1 MQFGCFNL
9 QSAIDENYDTLLG
22 AEQLAWEASINLPT
36 KLAVVFCFPGYPLY
50 NRQVTVLTAH
60 RVPPTRGKMARI
72 IAQEMRKFLA
82 RTEYQRPVC
91 WYGREVSLADL
102 FLGYMQHVSRGS
114 LQAQIGIRF
123 CQLASWVPECVSFP
137 PSIHAQQAD
146 LHLRSGPRT
155 PNTSRHIAVD

>member
-1 MQFGCFNL
+1 MHQPQALPIMQFGCFNL

-72 IAQEMRKFLA
+72 IAQEMRKFLDKA

-123 CQLASWVPECVSFP
+123 CQLASWVPE
-137 PSIHAQQAD
+137 
-146 LHLRSGPRT
+146 T
-155 PNTSRHIAVD
+155 PNP